1 MVLKLVNPST
11 AGHKWEQPLEERRD
25 SLTSGAAQAL
35 QSCSGECLL
44 RKSSEVLRLTVFT
57 AGLWIS
63 GRSETSSMANT
74 GGCISTF
81 RYINSIGDYAV
92 IKKIITKTMQ
102 KNREKW
108 VLAIMLSGKS
118 KEQCGML
125 PVTMMRKMNVCTWT
139 RPQGDYGKIK
149 TVALLGDGIRMI
161 FVSKFLL
168 ILLSSFYSQQ

>member
-1 MVLKLVNPST
+1 MALKLVNLST
-11 AGHKWEQPLEERRD
+11 AGHKWERSLEEWWD
-25 SLTSGAAQAL
+25 SLTPGAAQAL

-81 RYINSIGDYAV
+81 QYINSIGDYAV
-92 IKKIITKTMQ
+92 IKKIITKTTQ
-102 KNREKW
+102 KNREKQ

-118 KEQCGML
+118 KEQCCML
-125 PVTMMRKMNVCTWT
+125 PCNNDEENECVHM
-139 RPQGDYGKIK
+139 DK
-149 TVALLGDGIRMI
+149 TSRGLWKDKNSCLVRW
-161 FVSKFLL
+161 
-168 ILLSSFYSQQ
+168 